1 MYTYSPSPLKGGV
14 LMYSI
19 LLVDDEKAI
28 REYLPKAIPFEEYG
42 FKVMDTA
49 MNGQEAL
56 DKLPVVKPDLILLDV
71 QMPIMDG
78 LQFLN
83 QLRQGEFSET
93 VVVMLSSYSDFS
105 YAKEAMKYGVK
116 AYLNKPIDEDEIIP
130 LLKEVHNKLDEYNDK
145 MRLGLIRKQVNKLN
159 NLYNGAAVDRKVFCD
174 YTLMT
179 CVLLQGSQDSEDKKP
194 HVMMMECLSMVLDV
208 AEDYLFHANSS
219 QYTFLLPNK
228 ILEPFNNNKKSFGNF
243 LLEVLKKKKIDCSIL
258 FDSFIFEQ
266 NENSFKE
273 DYSDHMNRMLTEL
286 FFSPKEYIEYKP
298 GKSESSE
305 KLCFGCKQLEEIKQH
320 FLSRD
325 KAELMK
331 AVEKL
336 VEEIQKIHLELQQ
349 IQQMAYRIYYILI
362 DGLEISNIENGG
374 EAILPRPEWFDY
386 PYFISFIKWK
396 EMVFSLVQDGMDFIE
411 RRCKMVKLGIS
422 REVIEYVHQHYME
435 QINLKEIADKFFVN
449 ATYLGRAFQKATG
462 VNFKQYVNNIRIE
475 ESKKLLLHTNK
486 RIYEIAEAVGYSES
500 KYFVVKFT
508 QETGISP
515 KEYRNRI

>member
-1 MYTYSPSPLKGGV
+1 MYT
-14 LMYSI
+14 I

-28 REYLPKAIPFEEYG
+28 REYLPKAIPFEDYG
-42 FKVMDTA
+42 FKVKDTA

-78 LQFLN
+78 LQFLK

-93 VVVMLSSYSDFS
+93 LVVMLSSYSDFS
-105 YAKEAMKYGVK
+105 YAKEAMKQGVR
-116 AYLNKPIDEDEIIP
+116 AYLNKPIDEDEVIP
-130 LLKEVHNKLDEYNDK
+130 LLKEIHDKLDEHNNK
-145 MRLGLIRKQVNKLN
+145 RRLGLMRKQVNKLN
-159 NLYNGAAVDRKVFCD
+159 NLYNGAAIDRREFCE

-179 CVLLQGSQDSEDKKP
+179 CVLLPCSQDSEDKKP
-194 HVMMMECLSMVLDV
+194 HCIMQECLSMILGA
-208 AEDYLFHANSS
+208 AEDYLFHINNS

-228 ILEPFNNNKKSFGNF
+228 IFEPFNNKKSFGDY
-243 LLEVLKKKKIDCSIL
+243 LLTLLKKKNIDGSIL
-258 FDSFIFEQ
+258 FDSYIFNE

-286 FFSPKEYIEYKP
+286 FFSPKEYIEYNAEMPKI
-298 GKSESSE
+298 SE
-305 KLCFGCKQLEEIKQH
+305 KICFGCKQLEEIKQH
-320 FLSRD
+320 FLSHN
-325 KAELMK
+325 KTELMK
-331 AVEKL
+331 TVEKL
-336 VEEIQKIHLELQQ
+336 VTEIQKIRLEIQQ
-349 IQQMAYRIYYILI
+349 IQEIGYRIYYIFI

-374 EAILPRPEWFDY
+374 EAILPRPEWFEY
-386 PYFISFIKWK
+386 PYFISFMKWK
-396 EMVFSLVQDGMDFIE
+396 EMLFSLVQDSIDFTE
-411 RRCKMVKLGIS
+411 SRCKMVNMGIS
-422 REVIEYVHQHYME
+422 REVVEYIHQHYME

-462 VNFKQYVNNIRIE
+462 VNFKQYVNNIRITE
-475 ESKKLLLHTNK
+475 AKRLLLNTNK

-515 KEYRNRI
+515 KEYRNQI